1 MEPESYKFAASDYP
15 KRPAFH
21 VLLTDRLILN
31 LCRNDLDEI
40 TEAYRTGCG
49 YTDKQAP
56 CGCGR
61 YWDAKTE
68 GYTVPLNSLKLVH
81 DQTNDTYAIWHD
93 NRKISRDAQFA
104 RWLIP
109 HLQQHGFTEKPAAKA
124 LFTMNHLWY
133 LLAGVILIVVLYK
146 YMIWIQANP
155 RLLYLACIAVAAVL
169 GTLFYFAARPT
180 KNKRIVYQKSPAD

>member
-1 MEPESYKFAASDYP
+1 MEPESYKFDASDYP

-40 TEAYRTGCG
+40 TEAYRTGCD
-49 YTDKQAP
+49 YLDKQAP

-68 GYTVPLNSLKLVH
+68 GYTVPLSSLKVMH
-81 DQTNDTYAIWHD
+81 DQTNDTYVIWHD

-109 HLQQHGFTEKPAAKA
+109 HLQQYGFTEKPAAKT
-124 LFTMNHLWY
+124 LFTINHLWY

-146 YMIWIQANP
+146 YIMWIQVNP
-155 RLLYLACIAVAAVL
+155 WVLYLACLAVIAVLAA
-169 GTLFYFAARPT
+169 LFYFVTRPT
-180 KNKRIVYQKSPAD
+180 KNKLIVYKKSPVD